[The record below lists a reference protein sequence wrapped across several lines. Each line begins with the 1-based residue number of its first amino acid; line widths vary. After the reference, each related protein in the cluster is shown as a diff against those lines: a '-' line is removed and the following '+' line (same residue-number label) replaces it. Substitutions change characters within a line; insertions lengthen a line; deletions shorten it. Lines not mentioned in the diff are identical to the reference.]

1 MLIPFYISL
10 QLSCI
15 STQVHLSGKTITGKF
30 SGFYPLPTISSILPL
45 VVICINIS
53 LDSKIDNMQTKK
65 LKKIVMGKLEE
76 PFLDMKI
83 INE

>member
-15 STQVHLSGKTITGKF
+15 STQVHLSGTTITGKF

-45 VVICINIS
+45 VVICINIT
-53 LDSKIDNMQTKK
+53 LDSKIDNMQNKETEKNCDGE
-65 LKKIVMGKLEE
+65 VGGT
-76 PFLDMKI
+76 FS
-83 INE
+83 

>member
-1 MLIPFYISL
+1 MLIPFYTSL

-15 STQVHLSGKTITGKF
+15 STQVHLSGTTITGKF

-53 LDSKIDNMQTKK
+53 LDNMQTKK

-83 INE
+83 ISE